1 LYCAWK
7 EFMFTDEMGMW
18 HEHISITWTIFLKQM
33 NCTTWMKLVHGWKY
47 VKNEICNIYEVD
59 DKDETNQM
67 MRISQYWWIYIPNIK
82 SPPSTMDDD
91 EWKSL
96 TSNHGLCEAYVP
108 NSLPSHTSFSFAS
121 QHTYLA
127 SSLHILLL

>member
-1 LYCAWK
+1 MCLKGIYVHKWNGHVTWTYFDNMNKCFETNELHLWNETCAW
-7 EFMFTDEMGMW
+7 M
-18 HEHISITWTIFLKQM
+18 
-33 NCTTWMKLVHGWKY
+33 KY
-47 VKNEICNIYEVD
+47 VRNEICNIYEVD

-67 MRISQYWWIYIPNIK
+67 MRISQCWWIYIHDRK
-82 SPPSTMDDD
+82 SPPFTMDDD

-96 TSNHGLCEAYVP
+96 TSNHGLCEAYMP
-108 NSLPSHTSFSFAS
+108 NSLPSQTSFSSPS